1 MMPQQQIDPMAMVMQ
16 ILQLTGQ
23 RRAQQAETEQGS
35 RRLDLQEMQL
45 QQQGDQ
51 FNQGLGWDR
60 EQFQGRMGMDQKRL
74 GFDEQ
79 KMRAELERQA
89 LMDPAQRAVWKAQ
102 VEQYGRPDPQAAA
115 VAQAEKQMIDN
126 HLRSQ
131 LNMLDPKTI
140 EYAKIRDRLDEL
152 YGIKLRPDTPDEAR
166 QRQAYGQ
173 IQQ

>member
-79 KMRAELERQA
+79 KMQAEQARQA
-89 LMDPAQRAVWKAQ
+89 MMDPAQLALWKAQ
-102 VEQYGRPDPQAAA
+102 VEQYGRPDPRAAA
-115 VAQAEKQMIDN
+115 VAQAEKEQIAKYLN
-126 HLRSQ
+126 NQ
-131 LNMLDPKTI
+131 LEMLPEMHPNRARIMD
-140 EYAKIRDRLDEL
+140 YLDSL
-152 YGIKLRPDTPDEAR
+152 FKVDLRPYTPQE
-166 QRQAYGQ
+166 QQAMQMYK
-173 IQQ
+173 IPQQ